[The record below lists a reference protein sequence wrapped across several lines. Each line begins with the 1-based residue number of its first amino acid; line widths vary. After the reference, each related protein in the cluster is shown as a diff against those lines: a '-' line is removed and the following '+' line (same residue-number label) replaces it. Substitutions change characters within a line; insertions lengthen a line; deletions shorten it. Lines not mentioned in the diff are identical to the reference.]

1 MIKTYKKTLKNGL
14 TILMVPD
21 ETKNC
26 TYAEIMVNYGA
37 STRKIKT
44 NNKIYQI
51 PFGLAHLLEHNI
63 VENSLYDNAISY
75 FNQNYV
81 NSNAYTTSFK
91 TIFYIDVVYDF
102 EKHLEELITIVNK
115 PLFTNKLKQ
124 IKKPVYEEI
133 KRKQDIYNYNYIK
146 EKDKAIYTNNYINI
160 LGSIEDVKKITN
172 KELKLIHKIFY
183 TPKNQ
188 TIMLSGNFN
197 HKQIVK
203 KIEQIYKKLKIKN
216 QNYKIVDP
224 KEKIEV
230 ASKQTKIIEPNY
242 NEEVTLAF
250 KVPTNNFT
258 KEEKDKLTYYLAYF
272 LKYNFDDNSKNFK
285 EIINKNYSITSIRR
299 GIDIILKNMA
309 IMLIELSTKNHEEF
323 KKMVLKTLEKREL
336 DKKYFELEKR
346 MTLINYI
353 TQSNNYR
360 FIFSNLV
367 NNYID
372 FNYNKVDTIEFVE
385 NLNYEECMKLL
396 NKLDFSNYALIYQI
410 KE

>member
-309 IMLIELSTKNHEEF
+309 IMVIELSTKNHEEF

>member
-44 NNKIYQI
+44 TNKIYQI

-309 IMLIELSTKNHEEF
+309 IMVIELSTKNHEEF